1 MEDVKTIQEILALF
15 DKHQLSELA
24 LESGEFKLNLKSG
37 KFPSVQVVQGQFAAQ
52 APAYTALANPGMAM
66 GDQATGNPANG
77 AANPASANQ
86 TQVQATTA
94 APVEDVLA
102 SVDFEQAV
110 DEAFEAGDREA
121 QQKLAE
127 QAGWTPIKSPM
138 MGTFYAAP
146 KPDADAFA
154 KKGDKKKKGQV
165 LCIIEAMKM
174 MNELPA
180 PADCEIKMVAV
191 KDGQIIE
198 YGQVI
203 FWITKG

>member
-1 MEDVKTIQEILALF
+1 MDDVKTIQDILALF
-15 DKHQLSELA
+15 DKHQLAELS
-24 LESGEFKLNLKSG
+24 LESGEFKLSLKSG
-37 KFPSVQVVQGQFAAQ
+37 RFPAVQYVQQTLAAAPSPSYAQ
-52 APAYTALANPGMAM
+52 ASAGGQSEHVPPVQSPVSYSH
-66 GDQATGNPANG
+66 AT
-77 AANPASANQ
+77 SEK
-86 TQVQATTA
+86 
-94 APVEDVLA
+94 EDVLA
-102 SVDFEQAV
+102 SVDFETAV
-110 DEAFEAGDREA
+110 ADAFEAGDREA

-127 QAGWTPIKSPM
+127 QAGWTAIKSPM

-146 KPDADAFA
+146 KPDAEAFA

-203 FWITKG
+203 FYITKG

>member
-1 MEDVKTIQEILALF
+1 MDEVNTIQEILALF
-15 DKHQLSELA
+15 DKHQLAELS
-24 LESGEFKLNLKSG
+24 LESGEFKLSLKSG
-37 KFPSVQVVQGQFAAQ
+37 KFPAVQYIQNQLPAQSLPNQAASPAAPMPAA
-52 APAYTALANPGMAM
+52 APAVDILA
-66 GDQATGNPANG
+66 T
-77 AANPASANQ
+77 
-86 TQVQATTA
+86 
-94 APVEDVLA
+94 
-102 SVDFEQAV
+102 VDFETAV
-110 DEAFEAGDREA
+110 IEAFEAGDRDA

-127 QAGWTPIKSPM
+127 QAGWTAIKSPM
-138 MGTFYAAP
+138 MGTFYSAP
-146 KPDADAFA
+146 KPDAEAFA

-191 KDGQIIE
+191 KEGQIIE

>member
-1 MEDVKTIQEILALF
+1 MDEVKTIEEILGLF

-37 KFPSVQVVQGQFAAQ
+37 KYPSVKYVQAGGAQ
-52 APAYTALANPGMAM
+52 AVSTPAVSQTE
-66 GDQATGNPANG
+66 
-77 AANPASANQ
+77 AAAVSVETPSAK
-86 TQVQATTA
+86 
-94 APVEDVLA
+94 EDVLA
-102 SVDFEQAV
+102 AVDFERAV
-110 DEAFEAGDREA
+110 EEAFEAGDREA

-127 QAGWTPIKSPM
+127 QAGWTAIKSPM

-146 KPDADAFA
+146 KPDAPAFA
-154 KKGDKKKKGQV
+154 NKGDQKKKGEV

-180 PADCEIKMVAV
+180 PANCEIKQVAV

-203 FWITKG
+203 FYITKG